1 MVHGAVGIGL
11 MMASSAAVPATR
23 SVAGPPH
30 PFVQTAARATGRLET
45 PAVPTPATAP
55 VTLALDAPATRERW
69 HMRVTND
76 GDVPVRI
83 VADARWLA
91 LDVTPRSAR
100 RPLHCELPSPMRP
113 QDPLERALVLPPKRA
128 YVEVFDPRLYCFGAK
143 SFDALASGSIVVG
156 RLGWTGPSTTGP
168 WAVAPMDGIAPEV
181 AAARSVEAP
190 PIALPDQRPAR
201 RSSRST
207 ASDDPLDPLRLTLES
222 TEAVDALSPEDVE
235 IPVTL
240 RNDGSIPV
248 TVRFQPEMLGFD
260 VVGPGAD
267 ERCMWPTLPA
277 APTRELFTTISPKGE
292 ARLTVVLRAYCSD
305 RTFER
310 SGLLTVRAWLDAR
323 DAGGASVGLRAFEG
337 RVFAAAPTLVRLQ
350 RGSVAQ
356 PLVRPRL
363 QVR

>member
-1 MVHGAVGIGL
+1 MVHGVAGIGL

-23 SVAGPPH
+23 SVTGPPH
-30 PFVQTAARATGRLET
+30 SFVQTAPRATGRLET
-45 PAVPTPATAP
+45 PAVPTPANAP

-69 HMRVTND
+69 SMRVTND
-76 GDVPVRI
+76 GAVPVRI

-113 QDPLERALVLPPKRA
+113 QDPLERALVLPPRRA
-128 YVEVFDPRLYCFGAK
+128 YVEVFDPRLYCFGTK

-156 RLGWTGPSTTGP
+156 RLGWTGRGTTGP
-168 WAVAPMDGIAPEV
+168 WAVAPLDGIDPEV
-181 AAARSVEAP
+181 AAVRSVEAP
-190 PIALPDQRPAR
+190 PIALPDERPAR
-201 RSSRST
+201 RLTRST
-207 ASDDPLDPLRLTLES
+207 PSEDPLDPLRLTLES
-222 TEAVDALSPEDVE
+222 TGAVDASSPEDIE

-260 VVGPGAD
+260 VTGPGAD
-267 ERCMWPTLPA
+267 ERCRWPTLPA
-277 APTRELFTTISPKGE
+277 APTPELFTTISPKGE
-292 ARLTVVLRAYCSD
+292 ARLTVVLGAYCSD

-323 DAGGASVGLRAFEG
+323 DAGGASVGLRAFDG